1 MKESPLSPFG
11 VTVEGDHI
19 TDIAI
24 VQESFG
30 VSLHYHDVAQE
41 ERLDAL
47 RRRYPL
53 LGELDMRKKR

>member
-1 MKESPLSPFG
+1 MQEHPLSPFG

-24 VQESFG
+24 VQEAFG

-41 ERLDAL
+41 ARLDAL
-47 RRRYPL
+47 QRRYPL
-53 LGELDMRKKR
+53 LGELDMRNRR

>member
-1 MKESPLSPFG
+1 MQGRPLSPFG

-24 VQESFG
+24 VQEAFG
-30 VSLHYHDVAQE
+30 VSLLYHDVAQE

-53 LGELDMRKKR
+53 LGELDMRNRR